1 LSKKFHFKGF
11 YVMALT
17 AKQVHDLHDKMLH
30 KRLYIIFSEP
40 TDKTGDRA
48 KVFPKHIAYQLEIE
62 RKGILFAAGPFV
74 DAKGKPQ
81 GPGMIVIR
89 AKSMAEAKRV
99 AEADPF
105 HKLGYRTFRLQAWEV
120 NEGGFNINVKFS
132 TGTYTLE

>member
-1 LSKKFHFKGF
+1 
-11 YVMALT
+11 MALT
-17 AKQVHDLHDKMLH
+17 PKQVHELHDKMLH

-40 TDKTGDRA
+40 TENTGDRR

-74 DAKGKPQ
+74 NAKGKPQ

-105 HKLGYRTFRLQAWEV
+105 HKLGFRKFRIQAWEV

-132 TGTYTLE
+132 TGTYTIE

>member
-1 LSKKFHFKGF
+1 
-11 YVMALT
+11 MALT
-17 AKQVHDLHDKMLH
+17 PKQVNELHDKMLH
-30 KRLYIIFSEP
+30 KRFYVIFSEP
-40 TDKTGDRA
+40 TEKTGDRR

-74 DAKGKPQ
+74 NSKGRPQ

-105 HKLGYRTFRLQAWEV
+105 HKLGFRKFRIQAWEI

-132 TGTYTLE
+132 TGTYTIE

>member
-1 LSKKFHFKGF
+1 
-11 YVMALT
+11 MALT
-17 AKQVHDLHDKMLH
+17 PKQVNDLHDKMLH
-30 KRLYIIFSEP
+30 KRLYVIFSEP
-40 TDKTGDRA
+40 TEKTGDRR

-74 DAKGKPQ
+74 NSKGKPQ

-105 HKLGYRTFRLQAWEV
+105 HKLGFRKFRIQAWEI
-120 NEGGFNINVKFS
+120 NEGGFNISVKFS
-132 TGTYTLE
+132 TGTYTIE